1 MVGSLSLGEEK
12 QETLVDRCIP
22 VKTNAEHAV
31 VPERRHK
38 QVLVLPSLSKH
49 RQGAVTEGD
58 LAHAAPVP
66 DIEDIV
72 TITISS

>member
-1 MVGSLSLGEEK
+1 MPTIDDTEIEK
-12 QETLVDRCIP
+12 ITPNTRP
-22 VKTNAEHAV
+22 VKTNAEHSV

-58 LAHAAPVP
+58 LAHTAPVP